1 MAWQTRLIRAR
12 CPSGILLVWGDRNQ
26 ARIGWECAL
35 ATLGQGLLL
44 RASGVKVVVVMVMV
58 MSPGMSEMFQIMAV
72 AVHRSARSRE
82 EKGSADGCL

>member
-1 MAWQTRLIRAR
+1 MAWPTRLIRAR

-44 RASGVKVVVVMVMV
+44 RAFGVKVVVVMV
-58 MSPGMSEMFQIMAV
+58 MSPGMSEMFQVMAV
-72 AVHRSARSRE
+72 AVLRSARGRE
-82 EKGSADGCL
+82 EKGSADGGL

>member
-44 RASGVKVVVVMVMV
+44 RASGVKVVVIMV
-58 MSPGMSEMFQIMAV
+58 MSPGMSEMFQVMAV
-72 AVHRSARSRE
+72 AVLRSARGRE
-82 EKGSADGCL
+82 EKGSADGGL